1 MKRER
6 RKVSAAEVI
15 CHKFI
20 MGGNT
25 SSSVNAESNTTVE
38 KDEDVAVVLVPEIDK
53 LFDRDPYLKLHE
65 DEIRRRY
72 GAFDNLRN
80 EINDSEGGIATFT
93 SAYKS
98 FGIHINQDNSVS
110 CKEWAPGACQL
121 YLYGD
126 FNGWEKK
133 RNPYQKLDFGKWEL
147 KIPANPDGTC
157 PIKHG
162 SKLKIVVESED
173 GSLLDRLS
181 PWATYVV
188 KPPVEEGFTY
198 QQVVWHPPQKYEFQH
213 SRPKRP
219 GSLRIYECHVGIATT
234 EGKVGSYVEFR
245 ENVIPR
251 IVKLGYNALQLMA
264 IMEHAYYGSFGY
276 QVTSFYAVSSRYG
289 NPEELKELIDVA
301 HSHGLVVLLDVVHS
315 HASKNVLDGLN
326 QFDGTDSC
334 FFHGGARGEHTLW
347 DSRLFNYSS
356 WEVLRFLLSNLRWYM
371 EEYLFDGFRFDG
383 VTSMLYHSRGIGQ
396 GFSGDYNE
404 YFGLNTDTEALC
416 YLTLANHMLHE
427 MYPDV
432 ITVAEDV
439 SGMPALCRPVSEGG
453 GGFDYR
459 LGMAIPDK
467 WIQLLKELKDEDWNV
482 GNLVHTLT
490 NRRWMEKTIAY
501 AESHDQALVGDKTV
515 AFWLMD
521 KEMYTHMSVLSDSSP
536 VIDRGIALHKMIR
549 LITHALGG
557 EGYLNFIGNEFGHP
571 EWLDFPRVGNNES
584 YHYARRQWNLV
595 DDELL
600 KYRYL
605 NDFDAAMNHL
615 EEQYGWLQKD
625 PGYVSTKHEG
635 DKVISFDRAGL
646 VFVFNFNPTQSFT
659 DYRVGVPAAG
669 KYRLVLDSDD
679 HKFGGHGRLDH
690 NTNYFS
696 FEEPF
701 GGRPYSTMVYAPCRT
716 SFVLAPMD

>member
-1 MKRER
+1 
-6 RKVSAAEVI
+6 
-15 CHKFI
+15 
-20 MGGNT
+20 
-25 SSSVNAESNTTVE
+25 
-38 KDEDVAVVLVPEIDK
+38 
-53 LFDRDPYLKLHE
+53 
-65 DEIRRRY
+65 
-72 GAFDNLRN
+72 
-80 EINDSEGGIATFT
+80 
-93 SAYKS
+93 
-98 FGIHINQDNSVS
+98 
-110 CKEWAPGACQL
+110 
-121 YLYGD
+121 
-126 FNGWEKK
+126 
-133 RNPYQKLDFGKWEL
+133 
-147 KIPANPDGTC
+147 
-157 PIKHG
+157 
-162 SKLKIVVESED
+162 
-173 GSLLDRLS
+173 
-181 PWATYVV
+181 
-188 KPPVEEGFTY
+188 
-198 QQVVWHPPQKYEFQH
+198 
-213 SRPKRP
+213 
-219 GSLRIYECHVGIATT
+219 
-234 EGKVGSYVEFR
+234 
-245 ENVIPR
+245 
-251 IVKLGYNALQLMA
+251 
-264 IMEHAYYGSFGY
+264 
-276 QVTSFYAVSSRYG
+276 
-289 NPEELKELIDVA
+289 
-301 HSHGLVVLLDVVHS
+301 
-315 HASKNVLDGLN
+315 
-326 QFDGTDSC
+326 
-334 FFHGGARGEHTLW
+334 
-347 DSRLFNYSS
+347 
-356 WEVLRFLLSNLRWYM
+356 
-371 EEYLFDGFRFDG
+371 
-383 VTSMLYHSRGIGQ
+383 
-396 GFSGDYNE
+396 
-404 YFGLNTDTEALC
+404 
-416 YLTLANHMLHE
+416 
-427 MYPDV
+427 
-432 ITVAEDV
+432 
-439 SGMPALCRPVSEGG
+439 MPALCRPVSEGG

>member
-1 MKRER
+1 
-6 RKVSAAEVI
+6 
-15 CHKFI
+15 

-80 EINDSEGGIATFT
+80 EINGSEGGIATFT

-432 ITVAEDV
+432 ITVGEDV

>member
-432 ITVAEDV
+432 ITVGEDV